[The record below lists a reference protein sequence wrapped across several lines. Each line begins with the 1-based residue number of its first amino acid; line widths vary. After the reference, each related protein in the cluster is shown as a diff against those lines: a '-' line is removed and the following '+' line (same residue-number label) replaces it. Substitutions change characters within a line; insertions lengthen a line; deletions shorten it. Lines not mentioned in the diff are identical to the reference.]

1 MGVADDYKHMPT
13 TASLP
18 GLLHLFLDQ
27 RHVVGSGCFQC
38 GKYFPLKMI
47 SQLELLFV
55 VLQVV
60 YRAWY
65 TLHVISVACFS
76 FETEVRQK
84 WQGQLYGQKGAI
96 TSTALKVRLIKTV
109 LWALHKQFFG
119 L

>member
-1 MGVADDYKHMPT
+1 LILCISVVVLYI
-13 TASLP
+13 P
-18 GLLHLFLDQ
+18 GRLIPLLEGW
-27 RHVVGSGCFQC
+27 HVVGSSCVQC